1 VAGRIYL
8 LGGESRLIAME
19 EAPYDSETLLQKLLA
34 DHPDLLAGDQI
45 DAEEPRRWLL
55 VSREMAVPGEQDG
68 AGRWSLDHLFLDQ
81 DAIPTLVEV
90 KRSSDTRIRREVIG
104 QMLDYAANAVAY
116 WPVEEVQ
123 ARFEGRCRDDGL
135 EPDEELARLIKE
147 GQAASDFWQQ
157 VKTNLQAGRVR
168 LVFIADEIPPEL
180 RRVVEFLNGQ
190 MDPAEVL
197 AIEVKQFVGEDL
209 KALVPR
215 VLGQTEAAR
224 RKKSADRGEP
234 RQWDESS
241 FFEALRQRR
250 GDQEAAAARSLLEWA
265 KAHGLR
271 IWWGRGRQ
279 DGSFFPMYDNRFGKN
294 FLFSVW
300 TYGAVE
306 LQFQHMKMPPFSGEE
321 QRRKLALRLSSI
333 EGVSIP
339 DAALNRRPSLK
350 LGILS
355 GPGNLE
361 KFMAAFDWMLSEVK
375 EIEMRADSDL
385 LGDSPGGAC
394 VESSADGTPA
404 RSSTPAVR
412 EGESGIPEGQR

>member
-19 EAPYDSETLLQKLLA
+19 EAPYDSEALLQKLLA
-34 DHPDLLAGDQI
+34 DHLDLFAGDQI

-81 DAIPTLVEV
+81 DAVPTLVEV

-116 WPVEEVQ
+116 WPVETVK

-135 EPDEELARLIKE
+135 EPDEELARLIGD
-147 GQAASDFWQQ
+147 GQDTSAFWQQ

-180 RRVVEFLNGQ
+180 RRVVEFLNSQ

-197 AIEVKQFVGEDL
+197 AIEVKQFVGENL

-224 RKKSADRGEP
+224 RKKSADRGES
-234 RQWDESS
+234 RQWDEPS

-250 GDQEAAAARSLLEWA
+250 GELEEAVARRLLNWA
-265 KAHGLR
+265 KGHGLR
-271 IWWGRGRQ
+271 VWWGQGRK
-279 DGSFFPMYDNRFGKN
+279 DGSFFPMYDNKFGKN

-306 LQFQHMKMPPFSGEE
+306 LQFQHMRRSPFSAVE
-321 QRRKLALRLSSI
+321 RRRDLADRLTMI

-339 DAALNRRPSLK
+339 DAALDKRPSFR
-350 LGILS
+350 LGVLTE
-355 GPGNLE
+355 PGRLE
-361 KFMAAFDWMLSEVK
+361 KFLGVFDWVLTEIQNVENRLDADRPGERPDGGHPESQKYGTSE
-375 EIEMRADSDL
+375 
-385 LGDSPGGAC
+385 
-394 VESSADGTPA
+394 
-404 RSSTPAVR
+404 
-412 EGESGIPEGQR
+412 